1 MALTARLT
9 RSIGH
14 EIRNPLN
21 NITLAMDALEHE
33 VSSTEP
39 VKAYI
44 DIIKRNVD
52 RISNL
57 IRELLES
64 SRPAAV
70 DLQLVSTSHITNT
83 VRVNTLDRFRLREV
97 SLEIAGRDHQIQAD
111 PVQFATALTNIV
123 INALEAIRT
132 ENGKVQLIVDTS
144 EGGIRFQI
152 IDNGIG
158 MTEEEQELLFDP
170 FYTNKK
176 GGIGL
181 GLTLALNIIEA
192 HKGSIEVRSSK
203 GKGSVFEILIP
214 LGSV

>member
-1 MALTARLT
+1 
-9 RSIGH
+9 
-14 EIRNPLN
+14 
-21 NITLAMDALEHE
+21 MDALEHE